1 LEFHLTVFSFPGS
14 HAKAVLTALG
24 RSQAMIEF
32 DTSGKILSA
41 NENFCRA
48 MGYEAQQIIGKHH
61 SMFCEPDYAGSDE
74 YRAFWKNLGAGNY
87 DSRQY
92 KRLGKG
98 GREVWIQASY
108 NPVMENGKVQ
118 SIVKLA
124 TVITDSKL
132 KSAEDSG
139 KITAISRAQ
148 AVIEFTTTGDI
159 ITANSNFLTC
169 LGYSIEEIRGKH
181 HRIFCE
187 PEFRDSQSYKDFW
200 QKLGAGEFISAEFKR
215 IGKGGKAVWIQ
226 ASYNPIMDE
235 DGKVIKVVK
244 FATDVTERVRAVDD
258 LAKSL
263 TSLSNGDLTA
273 KIEVPFI
280 PTLEKVRQDLNNS
293 LDRLQTAMQDVAES
307 VTSIATGSSEMSEA
321 SDNLAKRTEQQAAS
335 VEETSAALIEITKT
349 VAENAKRAEEA
360 GSLVSK
366 TKEGAEH
373 SGAVVNQA
381 IAAMGRISQSSNEIG
396 NIISVIDDIAFQTN
410 LLALNAGVEAARA
423 GEAGK
428 GFAVVAQ
435 EVRELAQRSAK
446 AAKEIKTLI
455 NTSAEQV
462 KEGVDLVGKTGH
474 SLETIVGQV
483 ADINTNVVAIIATA
497 RDQANGL
504 KEISNAVELMDTN
517 TQQNAA
523 MVEETTA
530 ASHSLAHESQ
540 VLRKLLTQFRF
551 GKPSSATNQRMKP
564 EETRPVVRTPG
575 RKPKSAYVS
584 VGALALAETTKDWEE
599 F

>member
-1 LEFHLTVFSFPGS
+1 MFSFPGS
-14 HAKAVLTALG
+14 HAKAVLSALG

-48 MGYEAQQIIGKHH
+48 LGYEAQQIIGKHH
-61 SMFCEPDYAGSDE
+61 SMFCEPAYASSAE
-74 YRAFWKNLGAGNY
+74 YRAFWKNLGAGQY

-124 TVITDSKL
+124 TVITEDKL

-148 AVIEFTTTGDI
+148 AVIEFTTAGDI
-159 ITANSNFLTC
+159 ITANSNFLNC
-169 LGYSIEEIRGKH
+169 LGYSLEEIRGKH

-187 PEFRDSQSYKDFW
+187 PEFRDSHAYKEFW
-200 QKLGAGEFISAEFKR
+200 QKLGTGEFISAEFKR
-215 IGKGGKAVWIQ
+215 IGKSGKSVWIQ

-244 FATDVTERVRAVDD
+244 FATDVTERVWAVDE

-273 KIEVPFI
+273 KIDVPFI

-293 LDRLQTAMQDVAES
+293 LDKLQTAMQDVAES
-307 VTSIATGSSEMSEA
+307 VTSIATGSGEMSEA
-321 SDNLAKRTEQQAAS
+321 SDNLARRTEQQAAS
-335 VEETSAALIEITKT
+335 VEQTSAALNEITRT
-349 VAENAKRAEEA
+349 VTQNAKRAEEA
-360 GSLVSK
+360 GTLVSK
-366 TKEGAEH
+366 TKEGAER
-373 SGAVVNQA
+373 SGAVVNEA
-381 IAAMGRISQSSNEIG
+381 ITAMGRISQSSNEIG

-435 EVRELAQRSAK
+435 EVRELAQRSAN

-455 NTSAEQV
+455 NTSANQV

-474 SLETIVGQV
+474 SLETIVEQV
-483 ADINTNVVAIIATA
+483 AHINANVVAIIATA
-497 RDQANGL
+497 REQASGL
-504 KEISNAVELMDTN
+504 REISNAVELMDTN

-530 ASHSLAHESQ
+530 ASHSLSHESQ

-551 GKPSSATNQRMKP
+551 GKPSSATNHRMKP
-564 EETRPVVRTPG
+564 EENRPVVRTPG
-575 RKPKSAYVS
+575 RMPKSAYVS